1 MATKYEYQLRNEKM
15 EELKNK
21 IKNGEDVDKNFRL
34 VDYYERLQIDALKS
48 NGVSLEDTYILKVEF
63 NKYKE
68 VIPEDHAAFTIKF
81 DKWGEI
87 VDEIVEKVRID
98 NTKEKD
104 LGEPDL
110 EPFGLAWL
118 PEGETLQALA
128 YKGNYRGL
136 PVKDILNKMSQSLN

>member
-1 MATKYEYQLRNEKM
+1 MATRYEYQLRNEKM

-87 VDEIVEKVRID
+87 VDEIVEKVRV
-98 NTKEKD
+98 
-104 LGEPDL
+104 EPGD
-110 EPFGLAWL
+110 PFGLVWL
-118 PEGETLQALA
+118 QNHQEDMTIQSLA
-128 YKGNYRGL
+128 YEGNYRGL
-136 PVKDILNKMSQSLN
+136 PVKNILYKMAEALN